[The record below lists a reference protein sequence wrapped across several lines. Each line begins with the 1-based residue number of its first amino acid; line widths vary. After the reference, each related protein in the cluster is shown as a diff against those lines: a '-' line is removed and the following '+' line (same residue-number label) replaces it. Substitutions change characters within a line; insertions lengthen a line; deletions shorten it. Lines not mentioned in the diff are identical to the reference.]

1 VVEPE
6 QHRVTRLDQTGR
18 IEREYRDVNQP
29 TDIATD
35 ARGFTLIEAGQTQLS
50 RFSPDGQLLWRIPRF
65 QGLAWIL
72 PEVETGGGWVGAQ
85 RFEGREGGVF
95 RYQADGRISRVSGV
109 AISRA
114 FVGWD
119 RLHHASHAVRD
130 AAHGRLYVRDG
141 QAIVILRT
149 DGTLVKRVEGFRFAQ
164 ERPARG

>member
-1 VVEPE
+1 
-6 QHRVTRLDQTGR
+6 
-18 IEREYRDVNQP
+18 
-29 TDIATD
+29 
-35 ARGFTLIEAGQTQLS
+35 
-50 RFSPDGQLLWRIPRF
+50 
-65 QGLAWIL
+65 
-72 PEVETGGGWVGAQ
+72 
-85 RFEGREGGVF
+85 
-95 RYQADGRISRVSGV
+95 V